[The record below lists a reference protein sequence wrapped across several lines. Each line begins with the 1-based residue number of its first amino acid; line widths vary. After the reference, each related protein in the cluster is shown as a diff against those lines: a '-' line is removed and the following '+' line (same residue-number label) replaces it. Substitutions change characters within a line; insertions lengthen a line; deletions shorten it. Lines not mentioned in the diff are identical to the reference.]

1 MSEYSYNAIC
11 DSCGFKRKASD
22 LRKRWDG
29 VMVCADTCWEPR
41 NILDFYKT
49 RNDQHVLPF
58 TRSDDT
64 GETDWAPT
72 ITGITGTD
80 YTVDGSYIV
89 DSNNVVTYRLT
100 ITPSTTSDVVS
111 AAGGTLTLPVGTVS
125 TDRGGMALKSSGS
138 RVGALTA
145 SATIAYPAFRLSG
158 SPVEVLTISGSYTKA

>member
-64 GETDWAPT
+64 GETDWHLRSLESLAR
-72 ITGITGTD
+72 ITLWM
-80 YTVDGSYIV
+80 VH
-89 DSNNVVTYRLT
+89 
-100 ITPSTTSDVVS
+100 TS
-111 AAGGTLTLPVGTVS
+111 
-125 TDRGGMALKSSGS
+125 
-138 RVGALTA
+138 
-145 SATIAYPAFRLSG
+145 
-158 SPVEVLTISGSYTKA
+158 